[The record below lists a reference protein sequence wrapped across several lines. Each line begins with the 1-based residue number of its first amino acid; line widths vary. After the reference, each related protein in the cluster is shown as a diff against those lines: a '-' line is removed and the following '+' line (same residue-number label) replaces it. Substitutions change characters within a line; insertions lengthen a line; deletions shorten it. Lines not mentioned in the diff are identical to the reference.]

1 MLSQLH
7 DIIVVNL
14 EITQGLIGVMTVGI
28 ITAFFLIGY
37 INRLSGEQGGI
48 FPTHWLFLTEN
59 NRPALVLVPAGI
71 FDDSGGNK
79 KDEKIVW
86 IPSLENIMEDALLM
100 IAIYD
105 LQDEQVS
112 TMARKHIRFIEDK
125 RVEVCQD
132 ISVENR
138 EKLYHACRLINYWRD
153 IVLAIQKG
161 SLLLKHLNKLEDY
174 RAEFELLLPAG
185 F

>member
-14 EITQGLIGVMTVGI
+14 EITQGLKGVMTVGI

-37 INRLSGEQGGI
+37 RNRLSGEQGGI

-86 IPSLENIMEDALLM
+86 IPSLENIIEDALLM

-138 EKLYHACRLINYWRD
+138 EKLYHACRLINDWRD
-153 IVLAIQKG
+153 IILAIQKG

-174 RAEFELLLPAG
+174 RVEFELLLPAS